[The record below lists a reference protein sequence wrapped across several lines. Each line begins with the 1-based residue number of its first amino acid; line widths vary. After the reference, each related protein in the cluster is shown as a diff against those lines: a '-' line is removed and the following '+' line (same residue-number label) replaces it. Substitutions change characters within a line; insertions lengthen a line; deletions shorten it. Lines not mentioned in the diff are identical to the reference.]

1 MMVFFQCAEVRRCA
15 SKPTLRLV
23 GTRTLFQTHQQ
34 ISKSFRQ
41 FAIENFPIGRCHF
54 LAEMELY
61 LPTQSS
67 AEGSLLIACFAVRTE
82 HRGFGKGDEGYFASL
97 GIGQLHAPPGRISTK
112 ELASTHESLGHFDC
126 VEASHG
132 NVW

>member
-1 MMVFFQCAEVRRCA
+1 MQKFRRERDSLGEIEVPA
-15 SKPTLRLV
+15 DRLW
-23 GTRTLFQTHQQ
+23 GAQTQR
-34 ISKSFRQ
+34 S
-41 FAIENFPIGRCHF
+41 IENFPIGRCHF